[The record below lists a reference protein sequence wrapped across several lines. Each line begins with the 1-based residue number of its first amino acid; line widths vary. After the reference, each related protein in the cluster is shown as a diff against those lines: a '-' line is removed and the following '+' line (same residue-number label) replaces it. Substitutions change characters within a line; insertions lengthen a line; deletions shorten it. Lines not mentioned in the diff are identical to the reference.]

1 MSMQQEWTPI
11 LRGMNE
17 IHNLPLSLTCLDADA
32 NSYFGS
38 PRVFNNV
45 YSGMAHTVSVS
56 APTSSL
62 YFKWVE
68 LNILTTSS
76 KLTLTWYSVR
86 LVHITISSRML
97 ISGYRFL
104 VKSASNSCN
113 CWLVK
118 WVRLRRCLLLFLLFF
133 PSLDSSNWL
142 SELSQ
147 LWLGNS
153 KWYEWKISF
162 YRIKKNIYFFPFI
175 YFSDLSI

>member
-1 MSMQQEWTPI
+1 
-11 LRGMNE
+11 MNE
-17 IHNLPLSLTCLDADA
+17 KHTPPLSLTCLDADA

-45 YSGMAHTVSVS
+45 NSGLAHTVSGPV
-56 APTSSL
+56 PTRFCSL

-118 WVRLRRCLLLFLLFF
+118 WVRLRRWLLLFLLFF
-133 PSLDSSNWL
+133 PSLDPSNWL

-153 KWYEWKISF
+153 KWYKWKISF
-162 YRIKKNIYFFPFI
+162 YRVK
-175 YFSDLSI
+175 